1 MRPPSLI
8 ARLCAATALA
18 GLLATALPPIALA
31 QLQPPAAAPV
41 QSAENPPERVGW
53 LQRINGGVSFHTADQ
68 DQWSQAAANYPV
80 ATGDALWTQPDASA
94 QVAIS
99 TSTIGMAG
107 GTELDVATLDP
118 NGLQSTLP
126 QGEIYL
132 GLRNLAPSEAWSI
145 QTPRGLVTFAG
156 PGRYDVA
163 AGDTQDPTTVT
174 VLQGAAQ
181 VSGPGLSLQVAA
193 GQTATITGTDTFQ
206 GSVGPAQ
213 TDASLA
219 TWQQPPPPQSA
230 AAPAVVAQMPGG
242 DDLSV
247 YGTWTDTSDYGDV
260 WYPQV
265 PTGWAPYQQGYWSW
279 VAPWGWT
286 WIDSA
291 PWGFAPFHYGRW
303 VQIGG
308 RWGWSPGV
316 VAVSGP
322 PVYAPAL
329 VAFFGVGAALEAGTV
344 GWFPLAPQEPYH
356 PWFHASDAWLRA
368 VNRRDVRNL
377 TAIGHPL
384 PMDSFLN
391 RAAVTAMPAAA
402 MAESRLVRQ
411 AAVRVDP
418 QMLASA
424 RQVIGTPPI
433 RPTTATVGITPNLA
447 RAMRLPEPPRGTP
460 VAPHMAPGPMI
471 HPMPLVHGV
480 AARPPL
486 PAPSERHPGVPPLG
500 AAHPAGFATPELRTP
515 AAREGG
521 PPPIGLSP
529 TRTPERHEPVPAGV
543 AHPNTLPRPIEHGPQ
558 APREQTQRAEEQRAP
573 HSADGLHGPFE
584 RPAAPAPGRPPEFHE
599 PPHESPPIA
608 HAPEAHPAPPMH
620 APPPEMHAVVS
631 PHAPPPEFHAPAPE
645 FHAPAPEFHA
655 PAPQFHAAPP
665 PEQHAPPREPVMA
678 PGRPPPPPAAHP
690 PAAPHPAP
698 AEHDRKPNE
707 H

>member
-1 MRPPSLI
+1 MRAPSLI

-18 GLLATALPPIALA
+18 GLLATAVPPTALA
-31 QLQPPAAAPV
+31 QPQP
-41 QSAENPPERVGW
+41 QSAVPAQPTENPPERVGW

-68 DQWSQAAANYPV
+68 DQWSVAAPNYPV

-99 TSTIGMAG
+99 ASTIGMAG

-132 GLRNLAPSEAWSI
+132 GLRNLAPTESWSV
-145 QTPRGLVTFAG
+145 QTPRGLVTFTG

-163 AGDTQDPTTVT
+163 AGDTQDPTMVT

-193 GQTATITGTDTFQ
+193 GQTATITGEDTFQ

-213 TDASLA
+213 TDAFLA
-219 TWQQPPPPQSA
+219 TWQQPPPPQTA

-247 YGTWTDTSDYGDV
+247 YGTWTDTGDYGDV

-265 PTGWAPYQQGYWSW
+265 PTGWAPYQEGYWSW

-286 WIDSA
+286 WIDSD

-316 VAVSGP
+316 VPVSGP

-329 VAFFGVGAALEAGTV
+329 VAFFGVGALEAGTV

-377 TAIGHPL
+377 AAIGHPL

-411 AAVRVDP
+411 AAVHVDAP
-418 QMLASA
+418 MLASA
-424 RQVIGTPPI
+424 RQVIGTAPI
-433 RPTTATVGITPNLA
+433 RPTAATAGITPNLA
-447 RAMRLPEPPRGTP
+447 RAMHLPEPPRGTP
-460 VAPHMAPGPMI
+460 VTAHLAPGPMI
-471 HPMPLVHGV
+471 RPMPLMHGV

-486 PAPSERHPGVPPLG
+486 AAPAGRGPGMPPAG
-500 AAHPAGFATPELRTP
+500 FGHPAGFAAPELRTP
-515 AAREGG
+515 AAREAG
-521 PPPIGLSP
+521 PPPIGH
-529 TRTPERHEPVPAGV
+529 TPPEALGRPGPVAASV
-543 AHPNTLPRPIEHGPQ
+543 AHPGTEPPAMEHPPL
-558 APREQTQRAEEQRAP
+558 APA
-573 HSADGLHGPFE
+573 
-584 RPAAPAPGRPPEFHE
+584 RPAPSMHAATPEMNAVTQPHAQPPDFHAAPPSEFH
-599 PPHESPPIA
+599 A
-608 HAPEAHPAPPMH
+608 APSSQFHT
-620 APPPEMHAVVS
+620 
-631 PHAPPPEFHAPAPE
+631 APPPEFHAVPPPE
-645 FHAPAPEFHA
+645 FHAVPPPEFHAAPAPEFHA
-655 PAPQFHAAPP
+655 APAPEFHAAPP
-665 PEQHAPPREPVMA
+665 REFHEPAREPAVA
-678 PGRPPPPPAAHP
+678 PGRPAPPQAVHPA
-690 PAAPHPAP
+690 AAPHPAP
-698 AEHDRKPNE
+698 ADHERRPNE